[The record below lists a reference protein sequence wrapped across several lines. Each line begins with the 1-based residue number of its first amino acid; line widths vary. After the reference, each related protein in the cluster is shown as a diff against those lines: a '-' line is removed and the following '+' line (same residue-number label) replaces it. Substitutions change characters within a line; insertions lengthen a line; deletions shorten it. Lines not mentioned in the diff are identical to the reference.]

1 MAVITTKKLG
11 AKVGAE
17 VTDVDKERLLHDDD
31 LPAACLEALEENGA
45 LVFRDLHLDDATQV
59 AFSKK
64 LGDVEVFGKGEN
76 PEIFRVTLDPKRNPA
91 AVYLRGTFDWHIDG
105 CTDD

>member
-11 AKVGAE
+11 ATVGAE

-59 AFSKK
+59 AFVDLAMAIYSAVVTGQVYGGTDLAALRDIAAK
-64 LGDVEVFGKGEN
+64 LDLEDAE
-76 PEIFRVTLDPKRNPA
+76 
-91 AVYLRGTFDWHIDG
+91 
-105 CTDD
+105 